1 MSTSPLNSLLTLLKY
16 AVLGLVGGVVV
27 VTVVSMVIGGPS
39 ALFSNKSTWLG
50 TEKQWA
56 RAMLWF
62 LIVRG
67 ALCGVAIGF
76 VAGLVKII
84 VVSHRGNRI

>member
-1 MSTSPLNSLLTLLKY
+1 MSTKTLNYVRTLLKY
-16 AVLGLVGGVVV
+16 SVLGFVGGVVI
-27 VTVVSMVIGGPS
+27 VTVVSIIIGGPS

-62 LIVRG
+62 LVVRG
-67 ALCGVAIGF
+67 ALCGLGIGL
-76 VAGLVKII
+76 VAGLIRI
-84 VVSHRGNRI
+84 VIASRPGSND

>member
-1 MSTSPLNSLLTLLKY
+1 MSTTTVNHLMTLLKY
-16 AVLGLVGGVVV
+16 ALIGLVVGVVV
-27 VTVVSMVIGGPS
+27 ITVVFMVVSGPS
-39 ALFSNKSTWLG
+39 SLVSNKSSWLG

-56 RAMLWF
+56 RAVLWF

-67 ALCGVAIGF
+67 ALCGLAIGF